1 MLRDSAEEK
10 MERLLQYL
18 DDMDDF
24 VWSMPLLWEQ
34 VRRLLARLVALLAGA
49 LIGVGLAVAAATLPL
64 VAGALLVAGLIAALV
79 AAMSWLVRQP
89 AARWTARH
97 S

>member
-1 MLRDSAEEK
+1 

-18 DDMDDF
+18 DEMDDF
-24 VWSMPLLWEQ
+24 VWSLPLLWEHA
-34 VRRLLARLVALLAGA
+34 RRLLARLIALLAGA
-49 LIGVGLAVAAATLPL
+49 LIGVALAVAAAAVPL
-64 VAGALLVAGLIAALV
+64 LAGAIVLAGLV
-79 AAMSWLVRQP
+79 AAIAWVIARLARQP

>member
-1 MLRDSAEEK
+1 

-18 DDMDDF
+18 DEMDDF
-24 VWSMPLLWEQ
+24 VWSLPLLWEHA
-34 VRRLLARLVALLAGA
+34 RRLLARLIALLAGA
-49 LIGVGLAVAAATLPL
+49 LIGVALAVAAAAVPL
-64 VAGALLVAGLIAALV
+64 LAGAIVLAGLV
-79 AAMSWLVRQP
+79 AAIAWVIARLTRQP

>member
-1 MLRDSAEEK
+1 

-24 VWSMPLLWEQ
+24 VWSLPLLWEHA
-34 VRRLLARLVALLAGA
+34 RRMLARLVALLAGA
-49 LIGVGLAVAAATLPL
+49 LIGVALALAAAALPL
-64 VAGALLVAGLIAALV
+64 VAGAILLAGLV
-79 AAMSWLVRQP
+79 AAIAWLARQP

>member
-1 MLRDSAEEK
+1 

-64 VAGALLVAGLIAALV
+64 VAGALLVAGLIAVLA
-79 AAMSWLVRQP
+79 AAMSWLARHP
-89 AARWTARH
+89 TARWTARH